1 MRCRTQYPSSY
12 CPGIRRWVYAII
24 TASFGLGLTLLGVE
38 SGLEIKARIFDSQ
51 KDIPGSWRKANALQ
65 SSGIDVYPLL
75 VPSMFI
81 LDNYDHRAIAGDPVA
96 DRLDG
101 LTSNGVLTPRG
112 RVFPLAGLPLKLS
125 VSVKEGDA
133 WPFFTTDEFGFNNP
147 IGQHV
152 PDTIDVALV
161 GDSMVHGTTVEPS
174 ENLAGWLR
182 RSGYKVLNL
191 GQGGSGPLIELGILG
206 EYALPLR
213 PKRIVWLLYE
223 GNDFINLANE
233 LGVDLL
239 VRYLDEPAQQRLR
252 ERQDEITPSLLAA
265 YREMN
270 DRFKKTGAFVMETL
284 KDPDSLLV
292 SMTRMHKIRALLRS
306 RLGRSLNPFDHTPVE
321 VPVPRIPDDQVAMLA
336 TILKIARER
345 TEAVGAS
352 FHLVY
357 LPDVNRFFSEKIAH
371 VQEDNAQAV
380 RSVLMGLKI
389 EVLDFNECLATVQD
403 PQSLFPKRQP
413 GTHYNAK
420 GYRLMAECIET
431 HILGTRSA
439 TRTPIHGS
447 GNASRSTP

>member
-1 MRCRTQYPSSY
+1 MRCRTQYPSSH
-12 CPGIRRWVYAII
+12 CPAIRRWVYAII
-24 TASFGLGLTLLGVE
+24 TASFGLGVALLGVE
-38 SGLEIKARIFDSQ
+38 SGLQIKERIFDSQ
-51 KDIPGSWRKANALQ
+51 SQKDVPGSWRKANVLQ

-81 LDNYDHRAIAGDPVA
+81 LDGPDHRSVAGDPVA
-96 DRLDG
+96 DRLEG

-133 WPFFTTDEFGFNNP
+133 WPFFRTDEFGFNNP

-191 GQGGSGPLIELGILG
+191 GQGGSGPLLELAILG

-213 PKRIVWLLYE
+213 PKRLVWLFYE
-223 GNDFINLANE
+223 GNDFLNLQSE
-233 LGVDLL
+233 LGMDLL
-239 VRYLDEPAQQRLR
+239 VRYLDEPAHQRLR

-265 YREMN
+265 YRELN
-270 DRFKKTGAFVMETL
+270 DRFKAL
-284 KDPDSLLV
+284 NDRDSVLV
-292 SMTRMHKIRALLRS
+292 SMTRMRKIRGLLRS
-306 RLGRSLNPFDHTPVE
+306 WLRTPVE
-321 VPVPRIPDDQVAMLA
+321 VPRIPDDQVAMLA
-336 TILKIARER
+336 RILKIARER
-345 TEAVGAS
+345 TEALGVP
-352 FHLVY
+352 FHVVY
-357 LPDVNRFFSEKIAH
+357 LPDVNNRFFSEKIAH
-371 VQEDNAQAV
+371 VQEANAQAV

-403 PQSLFPKRQP
+403 LLSLFPGRQR
-413 GTHYNAK
+413 GVHYNAK

-439 TRTPIHGS
+439 TRTPLHSS
-447 GNASRSTP
+447 GNASTIGSMIDPISTRGYK